1 MWLWSS
7 DPAARRAGNLLG
19 KPGIALNWTKS
30 RHFVLD
36 FAGAR
41 GAQYPFQSEVAGK
54 LRRRTSDNLSRASH
68 KTAMPDQNDSRSPGL
83 GEHQAGMQV
92 GGPQVPDLI
101 EQYRVRRDAWI
112 AQADELARLRDEVRG
127 AAEREAMEIVTAA
140 RRDVRQVIMEA
151 RRELLVLSAQVQAAL
166 GEVNGR
172 PDPATLLKAH
182 ASSSTPAAAG
192 LPAGSMPERPADI
205 LVPEAAVKTMLDE
218 ARADMEA
225 LTQDAKTVPFQ
236 ATAIASQLPADVQPS
251 ILAKPMSFEPAP
263 PQNVDSPQ
271 PSTLFETL
279 QPHPFEAVPPAP
291 IESNE
296 ISTAYSERDTNDRPF
311 VSVQFESIAA
321 LPSSDASRVLLSS
334 PFPSDA
340 VPVPSNRSLR
350 TFVSLFVAVGVVV
363 LGGSFWWV
371 RAHSSSSADANT
383 RSAESPN
390 PAAASAASSPSTA
403 APSSAPV
410 VAAKQTSLLP
420 LSVVVEARRQSWIRT
435 TVDGESDL
443 GRNYIAGEKLQLNAR
458 HGISLRVGDAGAVFV
473 SVNKGVPQPLGQSGQ
488 VMTRQF
494 VADTPPSTASAPLTP
509 SAPPPS
515 TPKLA
520 APPASVPTAS
530 ASPAAPLPGPLVQ
543 SPPPRT
549 AAAVDSTPAQAI
561 ARRDA
566 SPAALPRTEST
577 TVPPPFPT
585 APPVAAPSPAAPPA
599 PAPVTAGSN
608 ASPATA
614 VVAAARQW
622 LDAYHRQERST
633 MAALSTENLQLADE
647 RRADERF
654 PANVDVNRSLDRVS
668 VQIAADTAVLTAVM
682 TERGDAGAQRIS
694 PVSQVWILSG
704 GQWRVKQVRLVS
716 EARLNQIFR

>member
-1 MWLWSS
+1 
-7 DPAARRAGNLLG
+7 
-19 KPGIALNWTKS
+19 
-30 RHFVLD
+30 
-36 FAGAR
+36 
-41 GAQYPFQSEVAGK
+41 
-54 LRRRTSDNLSRASH
+54 
-68 KTAMPDQNDSRSPGL
+68 
-83 GEHQAGMQV
+83 MQV
-92 GGPQVPDLI
+92 GGTQVPDLI

-166 GEVNGR
+166 GEVSGKS
-172 PDPATLLKAH
+172 DPATLLRAH
-182 ASSSTPAAAG
+182 ASSSTAAVASLSAG
-192 LPAGSMPERPADI
+192 PTPDHPPDI

-225 LTQDAKTVPFQ
+225 LAQDAKTVPFQ
-236 ATAIASQLPADVQPS
+236 SATIASQLPADQPPS

-263 PQNVDSPQ
+263 PQSDSSQ
-271 PSTLFETL
+271 PSTFFETS
-279 QPHPFEAVPPAP
+279 QPHRFEAVAPAP
-291 IESNE
+291 IESNDFG
-296 ISTAYSERDTNDRPF
+296 INYSERDTNHRPF
-311 VSVQFESIAA
+311 ESVQFESIAA
-321 LPSSDASRVLLSS
+321 LPPSSSSESRALLS
-334 PFPSDA
+334 PFPSDS

-350 TFVSLFVAVGVVV
+350 AFVALFVATGVVV
-363 LGGSFWWV
+363 LGGSVWWV
-371 RAHSSSSADANT
+371 RAHNASPGDAT
-383 RSAESPN
+383 SRSPETPS

-403 APSSAPV
+403 APYAPV
-410 VAAKQTSLLP
+410 VAAKQTSLP
-420 LSVVVEARRQSWIRT
+420 LSMVVEARQQSWIRT
-435 TVDGESDL
+435 TVDGESDP
-443 GRNYIAGEKLQLNAR
+443 GRTYAAGETLQLNAR
-458 HGISLRVGDAGAVFV
+458 RGISLRVGDAGAVFV
-473 SVNKGVPQPLGQSGQ
+473 SVNKGAPQPLGQSGQ
-488 VMTRQF
+488 VMTKQF
-494 VADTPPSTASAPLTP
+494 VADAGPATASAPPTP
-509 SAPPPS
+509 SAPV
-515 TPKLA
+515 TAAPKLA

-530 ASPAAPLPGPLVQ
+530 ARPAAPLPGPLVQ
-543 SPPPRT
+543 SPPPQT
-549 AAAVDSTPAQAI
+549 AAAVDTNPAQAI

-566 SPAALPRTEST
+566 SPAALPRTESA
-577 TVPPPFPT
+577 TVPPPVAT
-585 APPVAAPSPAAPPA
+585 SPPVAGPSPAAAPPPA
-599 PAPVTAGSN
+599 PVPAGSN

-654 PANVDVNRSLDRVS
+654 PASVEVNRSLDRVS